1 MLRHIVTRTRSYIS
15 SVDENG
21 GVVSASQSP
30 PEPEYAVGGAN
41 FGGKEANEPLRE
53 RFELLMQVRVMF
65 VWGRGKEE
73 HVIRDTSHVMH
84 HTSHVTRHTSPSQ
97 VAAPFTSLPLS
108 RDNVKAVKTAFISRN
123 SEQVRHGPLTLQPTS
138 GILSILIANRQG
150 QAPGFRC
157 RRRMRSGVL

>member
-30 PEPEYAVGGAN
+30 PEPEYVVGGAN

-84 HTSHVTRHTSPSQ
+84 HTSHVTLTGCRPLHF
-97 VAAPFTSLPLS
+97 AAPVERQRQSSQNRFYLE
-108 RDNVKAVKTAFISRN
+108 
-123 SEQVRHGPLTLQPTS
+123 EQ
-138 GILSILIANRQG
+138 
-150 QAPGFRC
+150 
-157 RRRMRSGVL
+157 

>member
-1 MLRHIVTRTRSYIS
+1 MLRRIVTRTRSYIS

-65 VWGRGKEE
+65 VWGRGKDE
-73 HVIRDTSHVMH
+73 HVIRVSSHVMH
-84 HTSHVTRHTSPSQ
+84 HTSHVTRHTSHVTRHPHRLPPPSLRC
-97 VAAPFTSLPLS
+97 PCRETTSKQSKPLLS
-108 RDNVKAVKTAFISRN
+108 RGTVSRCDID
-123 SEQVRHGPLTLQPTS
+123 P
-138 GILSILIANRQG
+138 
-150 QAPGFRC
+150 
-157 RRRMRSGVL
+157 